1 MSRYTGAVR
10 YGDQS
15 VMYFVYDGTVDAA
28 RPCLYN
34 DPSQAFAAWDEQHD
48 SLDIGASHEGEEA
61 VEVMPYYCHGDQSVA
76 FLSRASKLH
85 MVLTG
90 PRDFLSAIEEQSNDS

>member
-10 YGDQS
+10 YSDQS

-28 RPCLYN
+28 RPRLYN
-34 DPSQAFAAWDEQHD
+34 DASQAFAAWDEE
-48 SLDIGASHEGEEA
+48 LDALDVSASPEREEV

-85 MVLTG
+85 MIITG